1 MALNNPDENEHDD
14 APLEG
19 AAALQLY
26 LSTILKNV
34 DALDRQ
40 VAVLREA
47 FVSWEHHV
55 DELDALRKQKE

>member
-1 MALNNPDENEHDD
+1 MTLNNPDENEQDD
-14 APLEG
+14 VALEG

-26 LSTILKNV
+26 LSTILENV

-47 FVSWEHHV
+47 FVNWERHV
-55 DELDALRKQKE
+55 DELDSLHKAKE

>member
-1 MALNNPDENEHDD
+1 MALNNPDENEQDD
-14 APLEG
+14 VPLEG

-26 LSTILKNV
+26 LSTILENV

-47 FVSWEHHV
+47 FVNWERHV
-55 DELDALRKQKE
+55 DELDSLRETKE

>member
-1 MALNNPDENEHDD
+1 MTLNNPDENEQDD
-14 APLEG
+14 VPLEG

-26 LSTILKNV
+26 LSTILENV

-47 FVSWEHHV
+47 FVNWERHV
-55 DELDALRKQKE
+55 DELDSLRKPKE